1 MTSTQLNI
9 QLKILYLNVQGQTK
23 MTLDKQM
30 QINDFIE
37 YHKFDIVHFQEIDF
51 NDDTF
56 QSCHFILNNYNIIT
70 NNSAT
75 TYGTASMIKTRL
87 HVMQYLPA
95 CRVRLSLQGLKRE
108 LLCWSPAKLV
118 VEQMRLWI
126 CWWWLEHY
134 NKQWWCN
141 QSATIKAITN
151 AKPSCE
157 E

>member
-1 MTSTQLNI
+1 MTSTQMNI

-30 QINDFIE
+30 QINDFIQ

-75 TYGTASMIKTRL
+75 T
-87 HVMQYLPA
+87 
-95 CRVRLSLQGLKRE
+95 
-108 LLCWSPAKLV
+108 
-118 VEQMRLWI
+118 
-126 CWWWLEHY
+126 
-134 NKQWWCN
+134 
-141 QSATIKAITN
+141 
-151 AKPSCE
+151 
-157 E
+157 